1 MVPPCA
7 KSLSHVKPQKN
18 MGHKG
23 KAHKSKKT
31 KRQTRAPSLATQQAS
46 AQHKIADVALKR
58 NMMRAMGLSYSPMMA
73 SVPYQTDFN
82 QYNPGQKDV
91 RPRPQGYLNPK
102 TQNSGSAK
110 PIFKDGKWVDVTLDP
125 NYKQKIGLLP
135 GVDPGSKDEAS
146 GSGPANALM

>member
-1 MVPPCA
+1 MGRKPA
-7 KSLSHVKPQKN
+7 K
-18 MGHKG
+18 
-23 KAHKSKKT
+23 AKSKKT
-31 KRQTRAPSLATQQAS
+31 KRRTGAPSLATQQAA
-46 AQHKIADVALKR
+46 AQHKIADVALKQ

-73 SVPYQTDFN
+73 SVPYQTNFN

-102 TQNSGSAK
+102 SQNSGAK

-146 GSGPANALM
+146 GSGPATALM